1 MRPLQSSVRWL
12 LPVVLTVAA
21 VTSPPRARAGDD
33 ALRVATLDAIRS
45 CATYA
50 ANVLLDERGESR
62 CEYNMLEGRWQ
73 SYEPAWHTGQ
83 IIYGLLEAYDLTK
96 DTTYLA
102 AARRGGA
109 WWISLQMKDPPA
121 LAGMLRAIHGAGIDY
136 IIFATVSDGTGGIF
150 ELSRISGDRRYAAV
164 ATDAGR
170 WMLKHMYHPGERVF
184 YDAVDPVT
192 GEVQKV
198 RSPFWKEKNAQVLYD
213 VARPNNEGSMFL
225 DMFRF
230 TGDSTYRRVFVDLC
244 ESLVAKQGPEGLW
257 MEFTPNN
264 TATGSFHPRF
274 NLWYAESLIKG
285 YEETGRREFLDAA
298 VRTLR
303 FYTRFQRKDGTIFYD
318 NNVNGTSIESSPSGS
333 TVAFAGLLWLQLLQ
347 HGVGAEFVPNIERS
361 FRWIMR
367 SRFSVH
373 HPDPNLAGGVYN
385 LRARGKGDGMS
396 VVQRDLGTSFGLR
409 FLAAYYRHSFPI
421 R

>member
-1 MRPLQSSVRWL
+1 MKAVHGTGSL
-12 LPVVLTVAA
+12 LSMLTLFLLGLM
-21 VTSPPRARAGDD
+21 SPSGASAGGDS
-33 ALRVATLDAIRS
+33 LRTEILDAVKG

-50 ANVLLDERGESR
+50 ATVLLDERGESR

-83 IIYGLLEAYDLTK
+83 IIYGLLEAYDVTK
-96 DTTYLA
+96 DTSYLA
-102 AARRGGA
+102 AARRAGA
-109 WWISLQMKDPPA
+109 WWTSLQVKDHPS
-121 LAGMLRAIHGAGIDY
+121 LTGMLRAIHGAGIDH
-136 IIFATVSDGTGGIF
+136 IIFATVSDGTNGIY
-150 ELSRISGDRRYAAV
+150 ELSRVTGDRRYAAV
-164 ATDAGR
+164 ATEAGR
-170 WMLKHMYHPGERVF
+170 WMLEHMYHPGERVF
-184 YDAVDPVT
+184 YDAVDPIT
-192 GEVQKV
+192 GEVQKI
-198 RSPFWKEKNAQVLYD
+198 RSPFWKEKQAQVLFD
-213 VARPNNEGSMFL
+213 VARPNNEGYMFL

-244 ESLVAKQGPEGLW
+244 ESLVEKQGPEGLW

-264 TATGSFHPRF
+264 SATGSFHPRF

-318 NNVNGTSIESSPSGS
+318 NNINGTSIESSPSGS
-333 TVAFAGLLWLQLLQ
+333 TVAFAGLLWLQLLH
-347 HGVGAEFVPNIERS
+347 HGVGAGFETNIERS

-373 HPDPNLAGGVYN
+373 HPDRNLAGGVYN
-385 LRARGKGDGMS
+385 LRARGKKDGMS
-396 VVQRDLGTSFGLR
+396 VVQRDVGTSFGLR
-409 FLAAYYRHSFPI
+409 FLAAYYRHTFPHK
-421 R
+421 